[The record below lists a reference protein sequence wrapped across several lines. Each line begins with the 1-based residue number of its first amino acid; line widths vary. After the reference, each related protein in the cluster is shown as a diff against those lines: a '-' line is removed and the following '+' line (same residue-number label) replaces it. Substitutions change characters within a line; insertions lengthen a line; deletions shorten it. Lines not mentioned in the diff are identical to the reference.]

1 MKKMYKNKKTSW
13 SLEMLIILKLLN
25 DVMEE
30 NQNQSPVQNMV
41 YKHAEKQQME

>member
-13 SLEMLIILKLLN
+13 SLEMLIFLKLLN

-30 NQNQSPVQNMV
+30 NQSPVQNMV
-41 YKHAEKQQME
+41 YKHAEKQQMR